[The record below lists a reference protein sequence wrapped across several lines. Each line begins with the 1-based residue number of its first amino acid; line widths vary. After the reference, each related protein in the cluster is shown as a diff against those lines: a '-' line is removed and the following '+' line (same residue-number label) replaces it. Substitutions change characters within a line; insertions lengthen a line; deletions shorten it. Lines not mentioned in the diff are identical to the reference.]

1 MSNLKRRT
9 YNSQARDEQAAQ
21 TKTRILASAQKL
33 FQTEGFEC
41 VTIEK
46 LAQDAKVS
54 SPSIYALFK
63 SKRGVLRALMDEALP
78 FDKREALVEKAKQAK
93 SAQEHLMISAKISR
107 QMYDAERAQMDIFR
121 SACGLAPEF
130 KKLEIEREQRRYQ
143 RQEEGM
149 KKIAME
155 KSLIKGLSLSKARDI
170 LWAFTG
176 RDMYRL
182 FVVEQGWTSNAYE
195 KWLAQMLIKTLL
207 GEDQLKSQ
215 C

>member
-1 MSNLKRRT
+1 MSNLKKRI

-21 TKTRILASAQKL
+21 TKARIIASALKL
-33 FQTEGFEC
+33 FQSEGFEC

-63 SKRGVLRALMDEALP
+63 SKRGVLSALMDEALP
-78 FDKREALVEKAKQAK
+78 TDKREALVEKAELAK
-93 SAQEHLMISAKISR
+93 SAKEHLMISAKISR

-121 SACGLAPEF
+121 SASVLAPEF
-130 KKLEIEREQRRYQ
+130 KKLEIEREQRRYK

-155 KSLIKGLSLSKARDI
+155 KSLINGLSLSKARDI

-207 GEDQLKSQ
+207 GENYLKS
-215 C
+215 